1 MFSVSRVYRPAPNKS
16 SAWPFIKKMASCDS
30 WTINWVDV
38 LKSSLGCFHTKVLLS
53 PSYLMI
59 CAIDNSIHLRWH
71 LSFPEL
77 FCRFNQFFFILPHCI
92 CIINLSSGQN
102 KVLYMEPSS
111 LFPCMIFHEVNKV
124 DYALYIRQHITE
136 LRMKRN
142 VSEYQ
147 MSLDLGQN
155 KNYIQGISLEKHCLP
170 CHNSSISV
178 TISILRRCNFLI
190 PKAAS
195 RTH

>member
-1 MFSVSRVYRPAPNKS
+1 MN
-16 SAWPFIKKMASCDS
+16 DQ
-30 WTINWVDV
+30 
-38 LKSSLGCFHTKVLLS
+38 LGCFHTKVLLS

-155 KNYIQGISLEKHCLP
+155 KNYIQGISSGKALP
-170 CHNSSISV
+170 SMSQFFNICDYFNITPMQFFDTESLHPELISSILSEM
-178 TISILRRCNFLI
+178 
-190 PKAAS
+190 
-195 RTH
+195 RTLDEEDLTLLLSFAHRMSHSKD

>member
-1 MFSVSRVYRPAPNKS
+1 
-16 SAWPFIKKMASCDS
+16 
-30 WTINWVDV
+30 
-38 LKSSLGCFHTKVLLS
+38 
-53 PSYLMI
+53 MI

-71 LSFPEL
+71 LGFPEL
-77 FCRFNQFFFILPHCI
+77 FCHFNSFFFILPHCI

-155 KNYIQGISLEKHCLP
+155 KNYIQGISSGKALP
-170 CHNSSISV
+170 SMSQFFNICDYFNITPMQFFDTESLHPELISSILSEM
-178 TISILRRCNFLI
+178 
-190 PKAAS
+190 
-195 RTH
+195 RTLDEEDLTLLLSFAHRMSHSKG